1 MDVTPKQELFAI
13 YALICL
19 LLLRL
24 PTGSRF
30 AYHVLPKHVS
40 VVMAVYGDAQAKQ
53 FHSET
58 VCTP

>member
-19 LLLRL
+19 LL
-24 PTGSRF
+24 
-30 AYHVLPKHVS
+30 A
-40 VVMAVYGDAQAKQ
+40 VMVVYGDAQAKQ

-58 VCTP
+58 VYTP